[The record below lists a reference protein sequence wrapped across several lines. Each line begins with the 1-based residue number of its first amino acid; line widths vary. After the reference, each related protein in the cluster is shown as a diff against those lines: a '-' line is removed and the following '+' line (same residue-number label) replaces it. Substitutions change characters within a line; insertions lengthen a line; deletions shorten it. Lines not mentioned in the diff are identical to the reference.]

1 MRHTRRR
8 APSAVLL
15 LGLGIFGSGRQLPA
29 QSLGDGQL
37 FTAPATSFL
46 QSVHTGSLFGSSS
59 GGSYSFVLFAVGGLT
74 LTGPALFEQ
83 ALTGPVEANRT
94 VNVNTLLSPG
104 GTYAFLLRAS
114 GAGLITG
121 FAPDFM
127 DGQAVTCFD
136 TSCEAISGVD
146 IRDFSLAFAEPPAS
160 AVPEPMSMALLGTG
174 LAGVAGVAGARLRR
188 RKHESGAE

>member
-8 APSAVLL
+8 ARSAVLL
-15 LGLGIFGSGRQLPA
+15 LGLGIIGGGRQLAA

-37 FTAPATSFL
+37 FTVPATSFL
-46 QSVHTGSLFGSSS
+46 QSVRSGSLFGPTS
-59 GGSYSFVLFAVGGLT
+59 GAGYSFVLFAVSGLT

-83 ALTGPVEANRT
+83 VLTGPVEADQT
-94 VNVNTLLSPG
+94 VNVNTLLTPG

-114 GAGLITG
+114 GAGLITS
-121 FAPDFM
+121 FSPDFM
-127 DGQAVTCFD
+127 DGQAVTCFG
-136 TSCEAISGVD
+136 TSCGGDSGVD
-146 IRDFSLAFAEPPAS
+146 IRNFSLTFAEPPAS

-174 LAGVAGVAGARLRR
+174 LAGVAVARLRR